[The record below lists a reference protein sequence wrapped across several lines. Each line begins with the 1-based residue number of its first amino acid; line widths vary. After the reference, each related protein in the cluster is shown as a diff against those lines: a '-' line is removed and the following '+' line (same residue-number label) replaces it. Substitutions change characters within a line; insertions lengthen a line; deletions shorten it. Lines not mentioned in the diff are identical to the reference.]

1 MLRCLNL
8 AGILCVNVILLPG
21 TPQPQEASAEAKGV
35 TVSGVVINSVTQEPV
50 RRAEVTLTPAP
61 PEAVP
66 GQPRGAGASGAP
78 GAGSPAERADAVK
91 AAMRTA
97 LTGADGAFRFDNVG
111 EGVYRVYVRREGMVP
126 GRPAPGLS
134 PQQFR
139 VAAGLP
145 VTGLR
150 YSLTPQAVISGRV
163 LDDEGEPVQ
172 GVQVMALRRAPPDAR
187 KPYQPAGPMEQTDD
201 RGQYRLRN
209 LPAGRYLVQAMPM
222 GQAAMEQAENQRTA
236 LTAAFYPD
244 ARSPREAIWVSAG
257 AGQEIGNVDIRLR
270 RAPVRRISGRV
281 LMEDGKP
288 AERFMVMKL
297 DRDAPMTFMMSG
309 RMAMGREAGSFVL
322 ESVPPGRYTLMAR
335 LMDNQNPLMQRA
347 ALADVEVGD
356 RDLENVEIRFLPPF
370 VLRGQIRVEGPG
382 AEQVKTQLGRM
393 QVNAMPSPAG
403 PSFSQAAVKE
413 DGSFEMTLHAPG
425 RYRLFV
431 YQGSPAQTYLAS
443 IRTAGGSDVTREMDL
458 TLGAAEPVIVTLR
471 TDAARIT
478 AKRPPADK
486 ENEWCNPY
494 FAAAVPVL
502 EEERTVRAPIRAPA
516 DESGEAVLFP
526 VPPGEYYVF
535 GVCAP
540 DLIHASDPEILDS
553 LPQKAERVRLQA
565 GEQKTVTLKDATPQ

>member
-1 MLRCLNL
+1 MRFLIL
-8 AGILCVNVILLPG
+8 AGFFCVNLMLL
-21 TPQPQEASAEAKGV
+21 QAEFQAQDPPPEPKGV
-35 TVSGVVINSVTQEPV
+35 TVSGTVINSVTQEPV
-50 RRAEVTLTPAP
+50 HRAEVTLMHAP
-61 PEAVP
+61 SAPVP
-66 GQPRGAGASGAP
+66 GQPRAAGP
-78 GAGSPAERADAVK
+78 GAALSAGNPAQRADAAK
-91 AAMRTA
+91 PATRTA
-97 LTGADGAFRFDNVG
+97 ITGPDGAFRFDNVA
-111 EGVYRVYVRREGMVP
+111 EGVYRVYVRREGMVA

-172 GVQVMALRRAPPDAR
+172 GVQVMALRRAPPEAR
-187 KPYQPAGPMEQTDD
+187 TAYQPAGPMAQTDD
-201 RGQYRLRN
+201 RGEYRLRN
-209 LPAGRYLVQAMPM
+209 LPPGRYLIQAVPM
-222 GQAAMEQAENQRTA
+222 AQGAMEPAENQRTA
-236 LTAAFYPD
+236 LTAAYHPD
-244 ARSPREAIWVSAG
+244 ASSPREAIWVSAG
-257 AGQEIGNVDIRLR
+257 AGRETGNVDIRLR

-288 AERFMVMKL
+288 AERFMVTKI
-297 DRDAPMTFMMSG
+297 DRDAPAMFLMSG
-309 RMAMGREAGSFVL
+309 RMEIGREPGSFAL

-335 LMDNQNPLMQRA
+335 LMDNQNPLTQRA

-382 AEQVKTQLGRM
+382 AEQVKTQLGRI

-403 PSFSQAAVKE
+403 LSFSQAAVKE
-413 DGSFEMTLHAPG
+413 DGSFEMTMHAPG

-443 IRTAGGSDVTREMDL
+443 IRTAGGSDVTKELDL
-458 TLGAAEPVIVTLR
+458 TLGAAEPLIVTLR

-478 AKRPPADK
+478 AKRPPAEKD
-486 ENEWCNPY
+486 NEWCNPY
-494 FAAAVPVL
+494 YAAAVPVL
-502 EEERTVRAPIRAPA
+502 EEERMGRAAITAPV

-535 GVCAP
+535 GVCAA
-540 DLIHASDPEILDS
+540 DLMFTSNPEILDA
-553 LPQKAERVRLQA
+553 LPQKAEKVRVQA
-565 GEQKTVTLKDATPQ
+565 AEQKTVTLKDAAPQ